1 MTLHNSPLAASAPVF
16 RRWSGH
22 RDSAVM
28 LGCAMVGFSSLYLTQ
43 SLGPTLHALHGLTLA
58 QCASLLTATT
68 VGLAL
73 ASPLAGRL
81 VQRLGARR
89 ALIAGLVTLGL
100 LDVGLAWVQGFTGL
114 LAVRCAQGVAMPM
127 VLSALLSSL
136 DRQPTPQAALGLSA
150 TYVMGTISGGIIG
163 RLLPSTLVPLVG
175 WQTAFL
181 ALALLHAA
189 AVALAWVG
197 FQERLARVAIIAA
210 GTENAADAPRSTPQ
224 TAIPQTAIPWM
235 AVCVGGFALLFS
247 QIAVFTAVA
256 FRLADPPFGWST
268 AALGCLYLVFLPSLA
283 LVHGARRMVTALGH
297 ARAVTL
303 AGLGG
308 WAGLALTLGA
318 TTATTAAAAAAAAI
332 IVGLALFSTAVF
344 IIQAVLAHALSLCR
358 TGSSARASG
367 GYLFFYYGGG
377 SLGALAAALVWPP
390 FGWARCLIL
399 IATVQLAAMALTLA
413 LRSRGRLHPHPP
425 HPR

>member
-1 MTLHNSPLAASAPVF
+1 MTLHNSPLAVSAPVF

-22 RDSAVM
+22 RDSVVM

-81 VQRLGARR
+81 VHRLGARR

-100 LDVGLAWVQGFTGL
+100 LDVGLAWVQGFAGL

-136 DRQPTPQAALGLSA
+136 DRQATPQAALGLSA

-181 ALALLHAA
+181 TLALLHAA
-189 AVALAWVG
+189 AVALAWAG
-197 FQERLARVAIIAA
+197 LQERPARAAIIAA
-210 GTENAADAPRSTPQ
+210 GTENATDAPSTTPH
-224 TAIPQTAIPWM
+224 TAIPQTALPWM

-318 TTATTAAAAAAAAI
+318 TTATTAATTAI

-390 FGWARCLIL
+390 FGWAGCLIL

-413 LRSRGRLHPHPP
+413 LRSLGRPHPHPP